1 MNDMKPFDIIDA
13 PLSGTNLIEASAGT
27 GKTYTI
33 TGLYLRLIVEKHLS
47 VDQILLVTFTKAAT
61 EELKQRIRSRLLEAR
76 KAFKTGRSD
85 DLMLDR
91 IVRNNSDGKT
101 ALERIKDAIRDF
113 DVCAIFTIH
122 GFCQRVLHENAF
134 ETGSLFDTE
143 LVTNQQGMLRSLC
156 QDFWRQMLY
165 EASPEFIGF
174 TLSRLK
180 SPDKLLSLFN
190 KSKDSGL
197 RVIPQV
203 EKPLLNSLEPF
214 RVCGQRLAE
223 IFPKSKIDVKKLLM
237 DSGLNANSYGSL
249 KPGKGKSGMSPREVK
264 VNRWL
269 ASVDAFCNHQPLRFP
284 LFKDFDKLSAATI
297 QKKTKKGHEPVR
309 HPFFEQCETL
319 SVVNQ
324 NLLSEMGEL
333 LLFHKT
339 EFFRFAKKQLTRLK
353 KDRNVQY
360 FDDLLVRLKEA
371 LEKKDQNL
379 LAASVRNRFRAAL
392 VDEFQDTDMIQ
403 YSIFARLFSGENNLL
418 FMIGDPKQAI
428 YGFRGADIFSYLK
441 ASSDTKR
448 RYTLQTNYR
457 SSVGLITAVNTIF
470 SQVQNPFVFDAIPF
484 IHSNAA
490 DNAHNRNDKS
500 SGSFQLWFT
509 DSGEEKP
516 QNKTDAVQRISRA
529 MTGEIN
535 RLIHEPENLKPGDI
549 AVLVRTN
556 LQADIVKQH
565 LSDRKIPAVVYSA
578 GNVFETREA
587 RDLFLLLLGISDPF
601 NPGRFRAA
609 LATSL
614 MGITADVL
622 DLEGDT
628 YTDQAFQLKHFLD
641 YRRIWQKD
649 GFMRMFN
656 HLLAQEKVRVRLLG
670 MELGERRLT
679 NVLHLAELLHTCA
692 EQNKLCVEGLLN

>member
-249 KPGKGKSGMSPREVK
+249 KPGKGKAGMSPREVK

-269 ASVDAFCNHQPLRFP
+269 ASCRRQ
-284 LFKDFDKLSAATI
+284 LFKKRPRRGTN
-297 QKKTKKGHEPVR
+297 R
-309 HPFFEQCETL
+309 
-319 SVVNQ
+319 SV
-324 NLLSEMGEL
+324 
-333 LLFHKT
+333 T
-339 EFFRFAKKQLTRLK
+339 RFSNNAKH
-353 KDRNVQY
+353 
-360 FDDLLVRLKEA
+360 
-371 LEKKDQNL
+371 
-379 LAASVRNRFRAAL
+379 SVL
-392 VDEFQDTDMIQ
+392 
-403 YSIFARLFSGENNLL
+403 
-418 FMIGDPKQAI
+418 
-428 YGFRGADIFSYLK
+428 
-441 ASSDTKR
+441 
-448 RYTLQTNYR
+448 
-457 SSVGLITAVNTIF
+457 
-470 SQVQNPFVFDAIPF
+470 
-484 IHSNAA
+484 
-490 DNAHNRNDKS
+490 
-500 SGSFQLWFT
+500 
-509 DSGEEKP
+509 
-516 QNKTDAVQRISRA
+516 
-529 MTGEIN
+529 
-535 RLIHEPENLKPGDI
+535 
-549 AVLVRTN
+549 
-556 LQADIVKQH
+556 
-565 LSDRKIPAVVYSA
+565 
-578 GNVFETREA
+578 
-587 RDLFLLLLGISDPF
+587 
-601 NPGRFRAA
+601 
-609 LATSL
+609 
-614 MGITADVL
+614 
-622 DLEGDT
+622 
-628 YTDQAFQLKHFLD
+628 
-641 YRRIWQKD
+641 
-649 GFMRMFN
+649 
-656 HLLAQEKVRVRLLG
+656 
-670 MELGERRLT
+670 
-679 NVLHLAELLHTCA
+679 
-692 EQNKLCVEGLLN
+692 